1 MNYRHMLG
9 LLAVLSTLLV
19 ALAACG
25 GGSSTA
31 PSGSQEVQVTLSE
44 YKITSSV
51 TTFSPGTPYHF
62 VVTNKGQ
69 IAHEFMIM
77 PMGMNMNGMSMDEM
91 HKVALHMIDNVA
103 PGETQ
108 TFDYTFASS
117 TMGQNFEFACHLPG
131 HYEAGMRL
139 PIMINR

>member
-1 MNYRHMLG
+1 VKCRFVLG
-9 LLAVLSTLLV
+9 LFLIVFSV

-25 GGSSTA
+25 SDSASSGA
-31 PSGSQEVQVTLSE
+31 QEVQVTLSE
-44 YKITSSV
+44 YKIASSV
-51 TTFSPGTPYHF
+51 TTFAPGTPYHF
-62 VVTNKGQ
+62 VVTINGKV
-69 IAHEFMIM
+69 AHEFMIM
-77 PMGMNMNGMSMDEM
+77 PMGMNMQGMSMDDM

-117 TMGQNFEFACHLPG
+117 LRGQTFEFACHLPG

-139 PIMINR
+139 PMMVSQ